1 LFCHINYI
9 NKKYFLK
16 EKGIKTM
23 TKKDNKKI
31 TIEEIKELQT
41 KPIEEIL
48 EIAKNM
54 NLLGGSNS
62 KTGGILETK
71 KIPGKILTI
80 ESQRFE
86 ICGSC
91 CCDCPG
97 CYAKDSTRYHWNA
110 LLPIEIITQ
119 RIINEAPEFFKS
131 LIIKNTMLER
141 VFRFNESGDI
151 ETLEELELYNEIA
164 KARPHCIFLVY
175 TERHDFVKEFMKTGQ
190 KAENLQIRLSFW
202 FNGTKED
209 ADRINKERE
218 GLPAFVACEDVEKAA
233 GFFKVPKVCPCSYN
247 TKENKTTCHEC
258 GACFFNKNIII
269 EKIH

>member
-1 LFCHINYI
+1 
-9 NKKYFLK
+9 
-16 EKGIKTM
+16 M
-23 TKKDNKKI
+23 TKTEIKG
-31 TIEEIKELQT
+31 IKELQT

-62 KTGGILETK
+62 KTGKILETK
-71 KIPGKILTI
+71 KVPGKTLEIK
-80 ESQRFE
+80 SQGFE
-86 ICGSC
+86 CVGSC
-91 CCDCPG
+91 DRNCKD
-97 CYAKDSTRYHWNA
+97 CYAKKSTKVHFNV

-119 RIINEAPEFFKS
+119 RIISEAPEFFKS
-131 LIIKNTMLER
+131 LIIKNTTLER

-151 ETLEELELYNEIA
+151 ETLQELELYNEIA
-164 KARPHCIFLVY
+164 RERPHCIFLVY
-175 TERHDFVKEFMKTGQ
+175 TERHDIVKEFMKTGQ

-209 ADRINKERE
+209 VDRINKERE
-218 GLPAFVACEDVEKAA
+218 DLPAFVACEDIKKASE
-233 GFFKVPKVCPCSYN
+233 FFKVPKVCPCSYN

-258 GACFFNKNIII
+258 GACFFNKSIII